1 MAGKIAVA
9 TWGAKIVSAQQ
20 GAKLAEQFR
29 QSGKRARRGTFLLV
43 LPLLAFL
50 MATFIFPIGAMLN
63 RSVEDPTVATLLPR
77 TAAALRSWNGKGRPP
92 FSAYSALADDLKRAN
107 LEGTIG
113 KVATRMNFERAG
125 MRSLLIKT
133 ARVAHTF
140 ELPYAQAFNA
150 VDLQWSEPELWGALR
165 HASASTTAGYYAS
178 ALDYSRTA
186 DGKWHQRAEEDQI
199 YVTLFIR
206 TLWVAAVVTGLCFL
220 LGYPL
225 AYFIAHLDE
234 RSRNLVLILVL
245 LPFWTSLLVRT
256 TAWIALLQTNGVVND
271 TLAALGGERL
281 DLIHNMT
288 GTLIAMTHILLP
300 FMVLPAY
307 SVMLSVPPALTR
319 AAISLGASPWTAF
332 WRVYFPMTLPGA
344 AAGGL
349 LVFILALGYYITPAL
364 VGGRTG
370 QLISNMIEF
379 HMKTS
384 LNWGLAAALG
394 GILLGGVLVL
404 YIVYARVVGLN
415 RLRLG

>member
-1 MAGKIAVA
+1 MGTAIA
-9 TWGAKIVSAQQ
+9 TQES
-20 GAKLAEQFR
+20 LAEQFKR
-29 QSGKRARRGTFLLV
+29 SGKRARRGTFLLV

-50 MATFIFPIGAMLN
+50 MITFIIPIANMLD
-63 RSVEDPTVATLLPR
+63 RSIDDPTVADILPR
-77 TAAALRSWNGKGRPP
+77 TAAALRAWNGKGRPP
-92 FSAYSALADDLKRAN
+92 FSAYSALADDLVRAQR
-107 LEGTIG
+107 EGTIG

-125 MRSLLIKT
+125 MRSLIIKT
-133 ARVAHTF
+133 ARVASTF
-140 ELPYAQAFNA
+140 EPPYAQAFNA
-150 VDLQWSEPELWGALR
+150 VDLQWSDPEVWGTMR
-165 HASASTTAGYYAS
+165 HASASRTMGYYVA
-178 ALDYSRTA
+178 ALDHTRTA
-186 DGKWHQRAEEDQI
+186 DGAWVPKPEEDQV
-199 YVTLFIR
+199 YVMLLQR
-206 TLWVAAVVTGLCFL
+206 TLWVATVVTLLCFL

-225 AYFIAHLDE
+225 AYFIARQDE
-234 RSRNLVLILVL
+234 RTRNLLLILVL

-271 TLAALGGERL
+271 AIALFGGNGARL
-281 DLIHNMT
+281 ELVHNMT

-300 FMVLPAY
+300 FMILPTY

-319 AAISLGASPWTAF
+319 AAISLGATPWTAF

-370 QLISNMIEF
+370 QLISNMIQF
-379 HMKTS
+379 HMQTS

-394 GILLGGVLVL
+394 GILLAGVIAL
-404 YIVYARVVGLN
+404 YIVYARVIGLN

>member
-1 MAGKIAVA
+1 MSKRGGVN
-9 TWGAKIVSAQQ
+9 
-20 GAKLAEQFR
+20 LAEQFKE
-29 QSGKRARRGTFLLV
+29 SGRLARRNTFMLV
-43 LPLLAFL
+43 LPLLLFL
-50 MATFIFPIGAMLN
+50 SATFIFPIGAMLT
-63 RSVEDPTVATLLPR
+63 RSVEDSTVANILPR
-77 TAAALRSWNGKGRPP
+77 TAAALRAWNGKGRPP
-92 FSAYSALADDLKRAN
+92 FSAFSALADDLKRAN
-107 LEGTIG
+107 RQGTIG
-113 KVATRMNFERAG
+113 KVATRMNFERPG
-125 MRSLLIKT
+125 MRSLLIRT
-133 ARVAHTF
+133 ARAAETF
-140 ELPYAQAFNA
+140 EPPYAQAFNEI
-150 VDLQWSEPELWGALR
+150 DLQWSEPELWGALR
-165 HASASTTAGYYAS
+165 HASATTTSGYYVA
-178 ALDYSRTA
+178 ALDQMRTA
-186 DGKWHQRAEEDQI
+186 DGKWSPRPEEERI
-199 YVTLFIR
+199 YITLFQR
-206 TLWVAAVVTGLCFL
+206 TLWVAAMVTGLCFA

-225 AYFIAHLDE
+225 AYFIAHLSE

-256 TAWIALLQTNGVVND
+256 TAWIALLQTNGVVNE
-271 TLAALGGERL
+271 LAVAVGGEAARL

-300 FMVLPAY
+300 FMVLPTY
-307 SVMLSVPPALTR
+307 SVMLSVPPALSR

-344 AAGGL
+344 AAGAL

-394 GILLGGVLVL
+394 GILLSGVLVL
-404 YIVYARVVGLN
+404 YILYARIVGLN

>member
-1 MAGKIAVA
+1 MGSVA
-9 TWGAKIVSAQQ
+9 ATQNDN
-20 GAKLAEQFR
+20 LAEQFR
-29 QSGKRARRGTFLLV
+29 RSGKRARRGTFLLV

-50 MATFIFPIGAMLN
+50 GITFILPIANMLN
-63 RSVEDPTVATLLPR
+63 RSIEDTTVADILPR
-77 TAAALRSWNGKGRPP
+77 TAAALRAWDGKGRPP
-92 FSAYSALADDLKRAN
+92 FSAYSALADDLVRAER
-107 LEGTIG
+107 EGLVG

-125 MRSLLIKT
+125 MRSLIIKT
-133 ARVAHTF
+133 ARVASTF
-140 ELPYAQAFNA
+140 EPPYAQAFNV
-150 VDLQWSEPELWGALR
+150 VDLQWSEPELWGTLR
-165 HASASTTAGYYAS
+165 HASATRTMGYYVA
-178 ALDYSRTA
+178 ALDQTRKA
-186 DGKWHQRAEEDQI
+186 DGTWVDKPEQDQV
-199 YVTLFIR
+199 YVMLFER
-206 TLWVAAVVTGLCFL
+206 TLWVATIVTLLCFA

-225 AYFIAHLDE
+225 AYFIARQEE
-234 RSRNLVLILVL
+234 RTRNLLLILVL

-271 TLAALGGERL
+271 TLALFGGEGARL
-281 DLIHNMT
+281 ELIHNMT

-300 FMVLPAY
+300 FMILPTY
-307 SVMLSVPPALTR
+307 SVMLSVPPQLTR
-319 AAISLGASPWTAF
+319 AAISLGANPWTAF

-379 HMKTS
+379 HMTSS

-394 GILLGGVLVL
+394 GILLACVLAL
-404 YIVYARVVGLN
+404 YVVYARAIGLN

>member
-1 MAGKIAVA
+1 MGSAV
-9 TWGAKIVSAQQ
+9 TTQES
-20 GAKLAEQFR
+20 LAEQFKR
-29 QSGKRARRGTFLLV
+29 SGKQARRGTFLLV

-50 MATFIFPIGAMLN
+50 TITFLLPIGSMLN
-63 RSVEDPTVATLLPR
+63 RSLGDPTVAEILPR
-77 TAAALRSWNGKGRPP
+77 AAASLRSWNGKDRPP
-92 FSAYSALADDLKRAN
+92 ASAFSALADDLARAN
-107 LEGTIG
+107 REGTIG
-113 KVATRMNFERAG
+113 KVATRLNFERAG

-133 ARVAHTF
+133 ARVADKF
-140 ELPYAQAFNA
+140 EPPYAQAFNA
-150 VDLQWSEPELWGALR
+150 VDLQWSNPEVWGTLR
-165 HASASTTAGYYAS
+165 HASATTTMGYYVA
-178 ALDYSRTA
+178 ALDQTRRA
-186 DGKWHQRAEEDQI
+186 DGTWVPKPEEDQV
-199 YVTLFIR
+199 YVMLFER
-206 TLWVAAVVTGLCFL
+206 TLWVAAVVTLLCFV

-225 AYFIAHLDE
+225 AYFISQQDE
-234 RSRNLVLILVL
+234 RTRNLLLILVL

-271 TLAALGGERL
+271 AFALIGGDGARL
-281 DLIHNMT
+281 ELMHNMT

-300 FMVLPAY
+300 FMILPTY

-319 AAISLGASPWTAF
+319 AAVSLGATPWTAF

-370 QLISNMIEF
+370 QLISNMIQF
-379 HMKTS
+379 HMQTS

-394 GILLGGVLVL
+394 GILLGLVLVL
-404 YIVYARVVGLN
+404 YIVYARVIGLN

>member
-1 MAGKIAVA
+1 M
-9 TWGAKIVSAQQ
+9 
-20 GAKLAEQFR
+20 
-29 QSGKRARRGTFLLV
+29 LV
-43 LPLLAFL
+43 LPLLAFIL
-50 MATFIFPIGAMLN
+50 ATFIFPIASMLN
-63 RSVEDPTVATLLPR
+63 RSIEDPTVAEILPR
-77 TAAALRSWNGKGRPP
+77 TAAALRAWNGKGRPP
-92 FSAYSALADDLKRAN
+92 FSAYSALSDDLTRAN
-107 LEGTIG
+107 QNGLIG

-125 MRSLLIKT
+125 MRSLMIKT
-133 ARVAHTF
+133 AREAHSF
-140 ELPYAQAFNA
+140 EPPYAQAFNA
-150 VDLQWSEPELWGALR
+150 IDLQWSDPELWGALR
-165 HASASTTAGYYAS
+165 HASASMTSGYYAA
-178 ALDYSRTA
+178 ALDQMRKA
-186 DGKWHQRAEEDQI
+186 DGIWLPRAEEDRI
-199 YVTLFIR
+199 YVTLFLR
-206 TLWVAAVVTGLCFL
+206 TLWVAGAVTIFCFA

-225 AYFIAHLDE
+225 AYFISHLDE

-271 TLAALGGERL
+271 MLAAIGGEGARL

-300 FMVLPAY
+300 FMVLPTY
-307 SVMLSVPPALTR
+307 SVMLSVPPQLTR

-370 QLISNMIEF
+370 QLISNMIQF
-379 HMKTS
+379 HMQTS

-394 GILLGGVLVL
+394 GILLGIVVVL
-404 YIVYARVVGLN
+404 YIFYARVVGLS

>member
-1 MAGKIAVA
+1 MGSVA
-9 TWGAKIVSAQQ
+9 TIQNDN
-20 GAKLAEQFR
+20 LAEQFR
-29 QSGKRARRGTFLLV
+29 RSGKRARRGTFLLV

-50 MATFIFPIGAMLN
+50 GITFILPIASMLN
-63 RSVEDPTVATLLPR
+63 RSIEDTTVADILPR
-77 TAAALRSWNGKGRPP
+77 TAAALRAWDGQGRPP
-92 FSAYSALADDLKRAN
+92 FSAYSALADDLVRAER
-107 LEGTIG
+107 EGLVG
-113 KVATRMNFERAG
+113 RVATRMNFERAG
-125 MRSLLIKT
+125 MRSLIIKT
-133 ARVAHTF
+133 ARVASTF
-140 ELPYAQAFNA
+140 EPPYAQAFNA
-150 VDLQWSEPELWGALR
+150 VDLQWSEPELWGTLR
-165 HASASTTAGYYAS
+165 HASATRTMGYYVA
-178 ALDYSRTA
+178 ALDQTRKA
-186 DGKWHQRAEEDQI
+186 DGTWIDKPEEDQV
-199 YVTLFIR
+199 YVMLFER
-206 TLWVAAVVTGLCFL
+206 TLWVASVVTLLCFA

-225 AYFIAHLDE
+225 AYFIARQDE
-234 RSRNLVLILVL
+234 RTRNLLLILVL

-271 TLAALGGERL
+271 TLALFGGDAARL
-281 DLIHNMT
+281 ELIHNMT

-300 FMVLPAY
+300 FMILPTY
-307 SVMLSVPPALTR
+307 SVMLSVPQQLTR

-379 HMKTS
+379 HMTSS

-394 GILLGGVLVL
+394 GVLLAGVLVL
-404 YIVYARVVGLN
+404 YVVYARVIGLN

>member
-1 MAGKIAVA
+1 M
-9 TWGAKIVSAQQ
+9 
-20 GAKLAEQFR
+20 
-29 QSGKRARRGTFLLV
+29 LV

-50 MATFIFPIGAMLN
+50 MVTFIIPIGSMLS
-63 RSVEDPTVATLLPR
+63 RSVEDSTVADILPR
-77 TAAALRSWNGKGRPP
+77 TAAALRAWNGKGRPP
-92 FSAYSALADDLKRAN
+92 FSAYSALADDLDRAYRQ
-107 LEGTIG
+107 GTIG

-125 MRSLLIKT
+125 MRSLIIKT
-133 ARVAHTF
+133 AREAHAF
-140 ELPYAQAFNA
+140 EPPYAQAFNEI
-150 VDLQWSEPELWGALR
+150 DLQWSEPELWGVLR
-165 HASASTTAGYYAS
+165 HASATTTSGYYAA
-178 ALDYSRTA
+178 ALDKTRTA
-186 DGKWHQRAEEDQI
+186 DGTWIDKPEEDQI
-199 YVTLFIR
+199 YVILFTR
-206 TLWVAAVVTGLCFL
+206 TLAVAGGVMAACFL

-225 AYFIAHLDE
+225 AFYISHLDE

-256 TAWIALLQTNGVVND
+256 TAWIALLQTNGVIND
-271 TLAALGGERL
+271 IIAAFAGEGARL
-281 DLIHNMT
+281 ELIHNMT
-288 GTLIAMTHILLP
+288 GTIIAMTHILLP
-300 FMVLPAY
+300 FMVLPTY
-307 SVMLSVPPALTR
+307 SVMLSVPPSLTR
-319 AAISLGASPWTAF
+319 AAVSLGATPWTAF

-394 GILLGGVLVL
+394 GILLSGVLVL
-404 YIVYARVVGLN
+404 YVFYARIVGLN

>member
-1 MAGKIAVA
+1 MATG
-9 TWGAKIVSAQQ
+9 GMS
-20 GAKLAEQFR
+20 LAEQYR
-29 QSGKRARRGTFLLV
+29 RSGKRARRATFMLV
-43 LPLLAFL
+43 LPLIAFL
-50 MATFIFPIGAMLN
+50 IVTFVLPIASMLT
-63 RSVEDPTVATLLPR
+63 RSFEDSTVADILPR
-77 TAAALRSWNGKGRPP
+77 TAAALRAWDGKGRPP
-92 FSAYSALADDLKRAN
+92 FSAYSALADDLVRAHN
-107 LEGTIG
+107 TGQIG

-125 MRSLLIKT
+125 MRSLMIKT
-133 ARVAHTF
+133 AKEAHSF
-140 ELPYAQAFNA
+140 EPPYAQAFNQI
-150 VDLQWSEPELWGALR
+150 DLQWSEPELWGALR
-165 HASASTTAGYYAS
+165 HASATATSGYYVS
-178 ALDYSRTA
+178 ALDQMRKA
-186 DGKWHQRAEEDQI
+186 DGSWVPKPEEEQI
-199 YVTLFIR
+199 YITLFAR
-206 TLWVAAVVTGLCFL
+206 TMVVAAGVTALCFL

-271 TLAALGGERL
+271 VVAAVAGEGARL
-281 DLIHNMT
+281 ELIHNMT
-288 GTLIAMTHILLP
+288 GTIIAMTHILLP
-300 FMVLPAY
+300 FMILPTY
-307 SVMLSVPPALTR
+307 SVMLSVPPALKR
-319 AAISLGASPWTAF
+319 AAVSLGAAPWTAF

-344 AAGGL
+344 AAGAL

-394 GILLGGVLVL
+394 GILLSAVLVL
-404 YIVYARVVGLN
+404 YVFYARLVGMN

>member
-1 MAGKIAVA
+1 MGTAVA
-9 TWGAKIVSAQQ
+9 VESVG
-20 GAKLAEQFR
+20 LAEQFKR
-29 QSGKRARRGTFLLV
+29 SGKRARRGTFLLV

-50 MATFIFPIGAMLN
+50 TVSFLLPIANMLN
-63 RSVEDPTVATLLPR
+63 RSVEDSTVAQILPR
-77 TAAALRSWNGKGRPP
+77 TAAALRAWNGKGRPP
-92 FSAYSALADDLKRAN
+92 FSAYSALADDLVRAQHQDI
-107 LEGTIG
+107 IG

-133 ARVAHTF
+133 ARVAATF
-140 ELPYAQAFNA
+140 EPPYAQAFNA
-150 VDLQWSEPELWGALR
+150 IDLQWSDPEVWGTLR
-165 HASASTTAGYYAS
+165 HASAIHTSGYYA
-178 ALDYSRTA
+178 AAVDQTRKA
-186 DGKWHQRAEEDQI
+186 DGTWIDKPEYEQV
-199 YVTLFIR
+199 YVMLFER
-206 TLWVAAVVTGLCFL
+206 TLWVASVVTQLCFM

-225 AYFIAHLDE
+225 AYFIAHQND
-234 RSRNLVLILVL
+234 RTRNLLLILVL

-256 TAWIALLQTNGVVND
+256 TAWIVLLQTNGIVND
-271 TLAALGGERL
+271 GIALFGGDGARL
-281 DLIHNMT
+281 ELIHNMT

-300 FMVLPAY
+300 FMILPTY
-307 SVMLSVPPALTR
+307 SVMLSVPPQLTR
-319 AAISLGASPWTAF
+319 AAISLGATPWTAF
-332 WRVYFPMTLPGA
+332 WRIYFPMTLPGA

-384 LNWGLAAALG
+384 LNWGLAGALG

-404 YIVYARVVGLN
+404 YIVYARVIGLN

>member
-1 MAGKIAVA
+1 MANVA
-9 TWGAKIVSAQQ
+9 TDQS
-20 GAKLAEQFR
+20 LAEQFR
-29 QSGKRARRGTFLLV
+29 RSGKRARQGTFLLV

-50 MATFIFPIGAMLN
+50 GLTFLLPIASMLN
-63 RSVEDPTVATLLPR
+63 RSVDDPTVASVLPR
-77 TAAALRSWNGKGRPP
+77 TAAALRAWNGKGRPP
-92 FSAYSALADDLKRAN
+92 ASAISALADDLVRAER
-107 LEGTIG
+107 EGTIG
-113 KVATRMNFERAG
+113 KVATRLNFERAG
-125 MRSLLIKT
+125 MRSLLMKT
-133 ARVAHTF
+133 ARVASTF
-140 ELPYAQAFNA
+140 EPPYAQAFNA
-150 VDLQWSEPELWGALR
+150 IDLQWSDPEIWGTLR
-165 HASASTTAGYYAS
+165 HASATTTMGYYVS
-178 ALDYSRTA
+178 ALDQKRKA
-186 DGKWHQRAEEDQI
+186 DGQWIPKPEEDQV
-199 YVTLFIR
+199 YVMLFER
-206 TLWVAAVVTGLCFL
+206 TLWVALVVTLLCFL

-225 AYFIAHLDE
+225 AYFIARQDD
-234 RSRNLVLILVL
+234 RTRNLLLILVL

-271 TLAALGGERL
+271 TFALFGGDGARL
-281 DLIHNMT
+281 ELVHNMT

-300 FMVLPAY
+300 FMILPTY

-319 AAISLGASPWTAF
+319 AAVSLGATPWTAF

-379 HMKTS
+379 HMKSS

-394 GILLGGVLVL
+394 GILLAGVLVL
-404 YIVYARVVGLN
+404 YVIYARVIGLN

>member
-1 MAGKIAVA
+1 M
-9 TWGAKIVSAQQ
+9 
-20 GAKLAEQFR
+20 
-29 QSGKRARRGTFLLV
+29 LV

-50 MATFIFPIGAMLN
+50 MVTFIIPIGSMLS
-63 RSVEDPTVATLLPR
+63 RSVEDSTVADILPR
-77 TAAALRSWNGKGRPP
+77 TAAALRAWNGKGRPP
-92 FSAYSALADDLKRAN
+92 FSAYSALADDLDRAYRQ
-107 LEGTIG
+107 GTIG

-125 MRSLLIKT
+125 MRSLIIKT
-133 ARVAHTF
+133 AREAHAF
-140 ELPYAQAFNA
+140 EPPYAQAFNEI
-150 VDLQWSEPELWGALR
+150 DLQWSEPELWGVLR
-165 HASASTTAGYYAS
+165 HASATTTSGYYAA
-178 ALDYSRTA
+178 ALDKTRTA
-186 DGKWHQRAEEDQI
+186 DGTWIDKPEEDQI
-199 YVTLFIR
+199 YVILFTR
-206 TLWVAAVVTGLCFL
+206 TLAVAGGVTAACFL

-225 AYFIAHLDE
+225 AFYISHLDE

-256 TAWIALLQTNGVVND
+256 TAWIALLQTNGVIND
-271 TLAALGGERL
+271 IIAAFAGEGARL
-281 DLIHNMT
+281 ELIHNMT
-288 GTLIAMTHILLP
+288 GTIIAMTHILLP
-300 FMVLPAY
+300 FMVLPTY
-307 SVMLSVPPALTR
+307 SVMLSVPPSLTR
-319 AAISLGASPWTAF
+319 AAVSLGATPWTAF

-394 GILLGGVLVL
+394 GILLSGVLVL
-404 YIVYARVVGLN
+404 YVFYARIVGLN

>member
-1 MAGKIAVA
+1 VSTAGR
-9 TWGAKIVSAQQ
+9 VS
-20 GAKLAEQFR
+20 LAEQYR
-29 QSGKRARRGTFLLV
+29 RSGQRARRTTFMLV

-50 MATFIFPIGAMLN
+50 VVSFVLPIGSMLT
-63 RSVEDPTVATLLPR
+63 RSFGDSTVADILPR
-77 TAAALRSWNGKGRPP
+77 TAAALRSWDGKGRPP
-92 FSAYSALADDLKRAN
+92 FSAYSALADDLSRAN
-107 LEGTIG
+107 RTGQIG

-125 MRSLLIKT
+125 MRSLIIKT
-133 ARVAHTF
+133 AREAHAF
-140 ELPYAQAFNA
+140 VPPYAQAFNQ
-150 VDLQWSEPELWGALR
+150 VDLQWSDPEVWGALR
-165 HASASTTAGYYAS
+165 HASAFASSGYYVS
-178 ALDYSRTA
+178 ALDQARKA
-186 DGKWHQRAEEDQI
+186 DGTWVPKPEEEQI
-199 YVTLFIR
+199 YLTLFAR
-206 TLWVAAVVTGLCFL
+206 TLVVAAGVTALCFL

-225 AYFIAHLDE
+225 AYYIAHLDE
-234 RSRNLVLILVL
+234 RRRNLVLILVL

-271 TLAALGGERL
+271 VIASVAGEEARMA
-281 DLIHNMT
+281 LIHNMT
-288 GTLIAMTHILLP
+288 GTIIAMTHILLP
-300 FMVLPAY
+300 FMVLPTY
-307 SVMLSVPPALTR
+307 SVMLSVPPALKR
-319 AAISLGASPWTAF
+319 AAVSLGAPPWTAF

-394 GILLGGVLVL
+394 GLLLAAVLVL
-404 YIVYARVVGLN
+404 YVFYARLVGMN

>member
-1 MAGKIAVA
+1 MANVVVG
-9 TWGAKIVSAQQ
+9 Q
-20 GAKLAEQFR
+20 GSLAEQFR
-29 QSGKRARRGTFLLV
+29 RSGKRARRGTFLLV

-50 MATFIFPIGAMLN
+50 TVSFIIPIANMLN
-63 RSVEDPTVATLLPR
+63 RSVDDATVADAMPR
-77 TAAALRSWNGKGRPP
+77 AAAALRAWDGKGRPP
-92 FSAYSALADDLKRAN
+92 ASAFSALADDLVRAQRD
-107 LEGTIG
+107 GTIG

-125 MRSLLIKT
+125 MRSLLMKT
-133 ARVAHTF
+133 AREAEHF
-140 ELPYAQAFNA
+140 EPPYAQAFNA
-150 VDLQWSEPELWGALR
+150 VDLMWSDPEVWGTLR
-165 HASASTTAGYYAS
+165 HASAVRTSGYYVA
-178 ALDYSRTA
+178 ALDQTRKA
-186 DGKWHQRAEEDQI
+186 DGTWIAKPETDQV
-199 YVTLFIR
+199 YVMLFER
-206 TLWVAAVVTGLCFL
+206 TLWVAFAVTFFCFA

-225 AYFIAHLDE
+225 AYFIAHQE
-234 RSRNLVLILVL
+234 EKTRNLLLILVL

-271 TLAALGGERL
+271 LIAFFGGDGSRL
-281 DLIHNMT
+281 ELIHNMT

-300 FMVLPAY
+300 FMILPTY

-319 AAISLGASPWTAF
+319 AAISLGATPWTAF

-349 LVFILALGYYITPAL
+349 LVFILSLGYYITPAL

-384 LNWGLAAALG
+384 LNWGLAGALG
-394 GILLGGVLVL
+394 GILLGLVLVL
-404 YIVYARVVGLN
+404 YIIYARMIGLN